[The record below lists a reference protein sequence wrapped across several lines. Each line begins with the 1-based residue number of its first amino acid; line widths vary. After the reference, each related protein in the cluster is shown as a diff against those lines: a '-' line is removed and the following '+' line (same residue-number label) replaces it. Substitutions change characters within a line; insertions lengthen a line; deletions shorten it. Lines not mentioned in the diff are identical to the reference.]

1 MFVDPSSPNL
11 ADFYAYCLSSGVP
24 AADLPSGTLTT
35 VTIDTSGNIS
45 AASTSGTVSAGEVL
59 SGTNIPDGTYLTA
72 WSATSGTVSPPPP
85 VAVSTASASAYS
97 VYAVWA
103 LNYAL
108 QVAISGSGIGG
119 LPGFAGQYVMAVYNL
134 GVHQLLVIAQDLPN
148 QDFFTQARITYNLN
162 SLVPGPVLAS
172 GDQATSE
179 TLLVPDFFKNLTLS
193 ELDLIKTPFGRRY
206 LSYSQMY
213 GSTIVGVS

>member
-1 MFVDPSSPNL
+1 MFTDPSSPNL

-24 AADLPSGTLTT
+24 AADLPSGSLTT

-45 AASTSGTVSAGEVL
+45 AVSTSGTISSGEVL
-59 SGTNIPDGTYLTA
+59 SGVDIPDGTYLTA
-72 WSATSGTVSPPPP
+72 WNTTSGTVSPAPV

-97 VYAVWA
+97 VYAAWA

-119 LPGFAGQYVMAVYNL
+119 LPGFAGQYVIAVYNL
-134 GVHQLLVIAQDLPN
+134 GVHQLLMIAQDLPN
-148 QDFFTQARITYNLN
+148 QDFFTQARTKYDLN

-179 TLLVPDFFKNLTLS
+179 TLVVPEFFKNLTLS
-193 ELDLIKTPFGRRY
+193 EINLIQTPFGRRY
-206 LSYSQMY
+206 LGYAQMY
-213 GSTIVGVS
+213 GPTIVGFS